1 MDYIHLTGYKT
12 FKDIHLKLSSINIL
26 IGANGSGK
34 SNFMSFFDFLNRL
47 YNRSL
52 REYIALKGGE
62 DKMLFQ
68 GKKATDEISFKIEF
82 DNGQNGYSVVLK
94 LGSDGF
100 ILHSKVISKMT
111 FIICIVMG
119 LI

>member
-12 FKDIHLKLSSINIL
+12 FKDIRLDLSPVNIL

-34 SNFMSFFDFLNRL
+34 SNFISFFELLNRL

-62 DKMLFQ
+62 DKILFR
-68 GKKATDEISFKIEF
+68 GKKITNEI
-82 DNGQNGYSVVLK
+82 
-94 LGSDGF
+94 GF
-100 ILHSKVISKMT
+100 
-111 FIICIVMG
+111 
-119 LI
+119 